1 MWSAS
6 SFCSFE
12 LQYVVLNFLELEC
25 LIFFLIGCL
34 VFFFENN
41 HLYMYV
47 LLSFSMSI
55 NFFKILLISNWFLI
69 KNFTSYLWYFNY
81 IISFLV
87 ELAFMI
93 CIFKKLEFYVE
104 YYQMSYQIL
113 LLFYLFSEF
122 SNSDV
127 YFSFIAFTVFLISF
141 SSFWLFS

>member
-47 LLSFSMSI
+47 LHSFSMSI

-104 YYQMSYQIL
+104 YYQMSFQIL